1 MFGLDVA
8 TLTALAQ
15 LLFNGLAILV
25 IFFLYIKDRNK
36 RQKEYED
43 DRKAERER
51 KLQFYDTGY
60 HSRTFKK
67 AFNTKRK

>member
-36 RQKEYED
+36 RQKEYEA

-51 KLQFYDTGY
+51 NNK
-60 HSRTFKK
+60 
-67 AFNTKRK
+67 